1 MKVYSVFK
9 GKSFSP
15 PSKTA
20 TFLPVYLDVLKQA
33 AVLFVLCMY
42 VYVCNPQIV
51 LFFIFLEGDK
61 LLLSTL
67 KL

>member
-1 MKVYSVFK
+1 MKLFMCCERVTISDEGIFGLYK

-33 AVLFVLCMY
+33 AVLFVLS
-42 VYVCNPQIV
+42 VYVCV
-51 LFFIFLEGDK
+51 CV
-61 LLLSTL
+61 
-67 KL
+67 